1 MARRDPAG
9 PATDDDLDHDAVE
22 RRLRAQLAELG
33 GRLEGFAAAPERGSG
48 VGFGKRIGDGTIE
61 AVSRMTD
68 ARVGATLV
76 PAEERVRRA
85 LQKLEEGT
93 YGACDT
99 CGGAIAAARLRVAPA
114 STQCI
119 ACARR
124 AR

>member
-1 MARRDPAG
+1 MVPRDHAP
-9 PATDDDLDHDAVE
+9 PTDDALDLGE
-22 RRLRAQLAELG
+22 IEQRLRAQLAELG
-33 GRLEGFAAAPERGSG
+33 GRLAGFAAAPERGSG
-48 VGFGKRIGDGTIE
+48 VGFGKRTGDGTIE

-85 LQKLEEGT
+85 LRKLEEGT
-93 YGACDT
+93 YGICDT
-99 CGGAIAAARLRVAPA
+99 CGAPIAPARLRFAPA

-119 ACARR
+119 GCARR